1 MNWRDM
7 SNEDALAYAH
17 RMRTMIEKAA
27 VSLSDEDALEAVDL
41 FPKWAADILYHVNE
55 RIRYND
61 KLYRCE
67 QEHTS
72 QADWTPDVV
81 PALWTEVAPPGVIP
95 VWVQPTGAQDA
106 YMTDDLVHYPD
117 EEGPVYRSTVDNN
130 VWAPNVYGWE
140 LIS

>member
-7 SNEDALAYAH
+7 TIEEAINYSH

-27 VSLSDEDALEAVDL
+27 ISLSDEDALEAVDL
-41 FPKWAADILYHVNE
+41 FPKWAENITYHLNE

-61 KLYRCE
+61 NLYRCE

-72 QADWTPDVV
+72 QADWTPDSV
-81 PALWTEVAPPGVIP
+81 PALWTQVALPGEIP

-106 YMTDDLVHYPD
+106 YMTGDKVHYPD
-117 EEGPVYRSTVDNN
+117 ADGPVYICTIDYNIY
-130 VWAPNVYGWE
+130 APGVYGWE
-140 LIS
+140 VV

>member
-7 SNEDALAYAH
+7 STEDALAYAH

-41 FPKWAADILYHVNE
+41 FSKWESGITYHVNE
-55 RIRYND
+55 RVRYND
-61 KLYRCE
+61 LLYRCE

-72 QADWTPDVV
+72 QDDWAPDAV
-81 PALWTEVAPPGVIP
+81 PALWTQVALPGEIP

-106 YMTDDLVHYPD
+106 YMTGDQVHYPD
-117 EEGPVYRSTVDNN
+117 ADGPVYISTIDGN
-130 VWAPNVYGWE
+130 VWAPGVYGWD
-140 LIS
+140 LV